1 MDYNNPNDYWHG
13 YDPYKGMSDDERM
26 KAGCLHGAALII
38 AAIVALLL
46 CSMLSSCKSQEHI
59 VTIET
64 VRADTTYITRH
75 ERDSIHVH
83 DSTHVSEKQ
92 RGDTIFVEVSR
103 WRTKYME
110 RQVHDTCYVAT
121 HDTVPQPYPV
131 EVEVPAPISW
141 WQRLRMQLGGAL
153 LLLLASGVVWILVRA
168 RI

>member
-1 MDYNNPNDYWHG
+1 MTDFDELKKLKAQCLRDITEALPDYVNRLNSIDT
-13 YDPYKGMSDDERM
+13 RLI
-26 KAGCLHGAALII
+26 ALCALI
-38 AAIVALLL
+38 LLTG
-46 CSMLSSCKSQEHI
+46 CKTKERI
-59 VTIET
+59 VTVET
-64 VRADTTYITRH
+64 VRTDTTYITRH
-75 ERDSIHVH
+75 ERDSIHEH

-103 WRTKYME
+103 WRTKSVE

-131 EVEVPAPISW
+131 EVEVPARLSW

-153 LLLLASGVVWILVRA
+153 LLLLAGGVVWRLVRA